1 MVPVRAMIDRLA
13 AELSDW
19 MFLTSGL
26 TLLALALIT
35 PTWLACRDLAFQRD
49 LMAMQLERFE
59 SQHGRYRNFHAALQ
73 QDDPI
78 LLERLAFTQLGLKPS
93 GKQVLALPDLTA
105 YGMGKA
111 AVIGVG
117 QTLDPAV
124 AYHPD
129 VLATSASIDTWL
141 LAPMPRL
148 GIDLTPPKTVNT
160 RLMRITT
167 TPTLR
172 VALLAA
178 AIACV
183 AAGLWPNREEL
194 RQSEALPQMV

>member
-1 MVPVRAMIDRLA
+1 MVPVRALIDYAA

-59 SQHGRYRNFHAALQ
+59 TQHERYGNFHAALKA
-73 QDDPI
+73 DDPI

-105 YGMGKA
+105 YGMGRD

-117 QTLDPAV
+117 QTLDPVA

-129 VLATSASIDTWL
+129 ILATSASVDTWL
-141 LAPMPRL
+141 LEPLPKL
-148 GIDLTPPKTVNT
+148 GIDLTAPRTLDT
-160 RLMRITT
+160 RLTRLTTKEPLRIG
-167 TPTLR
+167 
-172 VALLAA
+172 LLAA
-178 AIACV
+178 AIACI

-194 RQSEALPQMV
+194 KAAESQPGQA